1 MANTD
6 PAELQRAREEARRAR
21 EESQRMRDEAHR
33 LREQARELE
42 RRLRDEERR
51 AREREREERR
61 RNRPPGSPPDFPFG
75 TRGGPHH
82 RSHFGPGPE
91 SPDLDGDGGEPI
103 TLGTRADHGF
113 SLDGIRE
120 VVLDQT
126 AGKVLLRYCRDD
138 EEPGV
143 TTYGNKST
151 PNLEV
156 VRTDDRV
163 VITVQISTGW
173 LFRRRQGQS
182 TVVRLQPGLADLRVD
197 LGAGEVEVRG
207 VETQKMNLSV
217 GAGEVKC
224 LGTGGNVDA
233 SVGAGK
239 ISLQAHRGLARGD
252 VGTGDLRMDIAG
264 VEAGEYRGT
273 AGMGRVEVRLAP
285 GHPVHIRATSRI
297 GKSRIQY
304 PDAGEGAPTRVR
316 VDSGIGEATVTARGS
331 GEEPTDAEPRAAAGS
346 KPQRE
351 GRSEAN
357 RRRRESEELRV
368 LQMLEQGKI
377 SASEAADLIAAL
389 QGMSAVPD
397 SQPEPLENPASVA
410 AEAPSQPDAPDAPG
424 ASAIPLGPR
433 SQPPE

>member
-1 MANTD
+1 MPET
-6 PAELQRAREEARRAR
+6 PPEELHRMREETIRAR
-21 EESQRMRDEAHR
+21 EESQRMREEAHR
-33 LREQARELE
+33 LRDQARELE
-42 RRLRDEERR
+42 QRLRDEERR

-61 RNRPPGSPPDFPFG
+61 RNRPPGSPPEFPFG
-75 TRGGPHH
+75 HGGPRHH
-82 RSHFGPGPE
+82 RSHYGIGPD
-91 SPDLDGDGGEPI
+91 SPDLDSEDGSSSSSSARTEQ
-103 TLGTRADHGF
+103 TF
-113 SLDGIRE
+113 SLAGIRE
-120 VVLDQT
+120 VNLDQT
-126 AGKVLLRYCRDD
+126 AGKVLVRYCREG

-143 TTYGNKST
+143 VTIGNKSA

-156 VRTDDRV
+156 VRGEERIS
-163 VITVQISTGW
+163 ITVQISTGW

-182 TVVRLQPGLADLRVD
+182 TILRLAPGVGELRVD

-207 VETQKMNLSV
+207 VETGAMHLSV

-224 LGTGGNVDA
+224 LGAGGNVDA

-239 ISLQAHRGLARGD
+239 VSLQAHRGLARGD
-252 VGTGDLRMDIAG
+252 VGTGDLLMDIAG
-264 VEAGEYRGT
+264 VEPGEYRGT

-285 GHPVHIRATSRI
+285 GFPVHIRATSRI

-316 VDSGIGEATVTARGS
+316 IESGIGEASVGTRRDKDDTPAGEARPS
-331 GEEPTDAEPRAAAGS
+331 SGS

-351 GRSEAN
+351 GRSEAT

-377 SASEAADLIAAL
+377 SSSEAADLIAAL

-397 SQPEPLENPASVA
+397 PEPPAPEDIPEPPV
-410 AEAPSQPDAPDAPG
+410 
-424 ASAIPLGPR
+424 IPLGPR
-433 SQPPE
+433 TSDDSLPAS